1 MKTCGQNSVILTTFD
16 LALSQRL
23 LCEGQF
29 SFVSWLYD
37 TLFLQ
42 LIYDT
47 VRSGGS
53 NAAGFENC
61 LDYIPSEMFSGRYYS
76 CRTVL
81 YSYFL
86 YLFFDVMHKPIF
98 FVGKDHGVELMEAG
112 LSYQERWVY
121 LHDYL
126 QSSDRPQM
134 TGLCLFQIIH
144 RLVKL
149 LLKIFVEW

>member
-1 MKTCGQNSVILTTFD
+1 MRNYFSFFDFLFKPIWYCRFDSNLPWHKPPPYLKLLYMKFWQNSVILTTFD
-16 LALSQRL
+16 FSLSQRL
-23 LCEGQF
+23 CEDKF
-29 SFVSWLYD
+29 PWCLDYM

-61 LDYIPSEMFSGRYYS
+61 LDYFPSEMFSGRYYS

-86 YLFFDVMHKPIF
+86 YLFFNVMHKPIF
-98 FVGKDHGVELMEAG
+98 FVGKEN
-112 LSYQERWVY
+112 LST
-121 LHDYL
+121 
-126 QSSDRPQM
+126 P
-134 TGLCLFQIIH
+134 
-144 RLVKL
+144 
-149 LLKIFVEW
+149 